1 MLSQSS
7 VVKFHCH
14 SLPGRKPSLCTHI
27 NTMQRISATMI
38 SHTAS
43 SSPCQTD
50 SEESTADSLMSCT
63 SGTHLLPSHLT
74 MWPGHQQTHTCSHYQ
89 RGASKLSPPLQQE
102 QDPICEPAQ
111 WSLKSS
117 ATGPCLQQGYKDL
130 PIPSSLEFFST
141 SGRVLWNA
149 RPPLDKTVP
158 QDCLPASKARQG

>member
-1 MLSQSS
+1 MISFSQQLAITIFCCE
-7 VVKFHCH
+7 V
-14 SLPGRKPSLCTHI
+14 SLPLITWKKTKSVYPHKH
-27 NTMQRISATMI
+27 NAKNQQRI

-43 SSPCQTD
+43 SSPCQTN

-74 MWPGHQQTHTCSHYQ
+74 MWPGHQQTHTCSHYR

-117 ATGPCLQQGYKDL
+117 ATGPCL
-130 PIPSSLEFFST
+130 
-141 SGRVLWNA
+141 
-149 RPPLDKTVP
+149 
-158 QDCLPASKARQG
+158 